1 MRANKY
7 NANAVY
13 FIFQKFKPELYWH
26 FNDAAYAAPF
36 FARMAGSYI
45 NP

>member
-13 FIFQKFKPELYWH
+13 FIFQKIQSKSYWH
-26 FNDAAYAAPF
+26 FNVAACAAPF
-36 FARMAGSYI
+36 FAR
-45 NP
+45 